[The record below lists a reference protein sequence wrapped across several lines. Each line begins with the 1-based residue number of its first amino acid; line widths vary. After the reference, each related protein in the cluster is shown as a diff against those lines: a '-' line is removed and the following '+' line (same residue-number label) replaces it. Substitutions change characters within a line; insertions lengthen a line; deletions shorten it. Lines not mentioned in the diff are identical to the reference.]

1 MADLQRRRIGD
12 LRPHRL
18 AERSPATTPKLA
30 PSGPPPSSV
39 VAWGWYVEGVRQPC
53 DDLDV
58 ATQAAIDGRGF
69 VWLGL
74 HDPSDAD
81 MAEFATLFNLHPL
94 AIEDAVEGHNR
105 SKLELFGD
113 TVFAVASTV
122 AYVEH
127 TKLTETSEVVSTGQ
141 VMVFVGEHFV
151 MTVRRGE
158 QAQLG
163 GLRARLESDPESL
176 ADGPWTVLYSVLD
189 KIVDDYVDV
198 VAAFEEDVDDVES
211 EVFSLQTS
219 NNTAKVYHLKRELI
233 DFKRATLP
241 LSAPLHAL
249 ANRAFAPIPHRA
261 QAYFRE
267 VADHHVEARETITSL
282 DEVLT
287 SILQFAQAR
296 LSVKDNQDMRKI
308 SAFVAI
314 AAIPTMVAGIYG
326 MNFENMPELHWRYSY
341 FVVLGVLIITMIALY
356 VGFRRNK
363 WL

>member
-1 MADLQRRRIGD
+1 MGQTD
-12 LRPHRL
+12 H
-18 AERSPATTPKLA
+18 KLA
-30 PSGPPPSSV
+30 SV
-39 VAWGWYVEGVRQPC
+39 VAWGWYLDGVRQPEE
-53 DDLDV
+53 DLDR
-58 ATQAAIDGRGF
+58 ATQAALDGRGF

-81 MAEFATLFNLHPL
+81 MSEFATLFNLHPL
-94 AIEDAVEGHNR
+94 AIEDAVEGHTR

-113 TVFAVASTV
+113 TVFSVVSTV

-127 TKLTETSEVVSTGQ
+127 TALTETSEVVSTGQ

-151 MTVRRGE
+151 MTVRRGKH
-158 QAQLG
+158 AQLG
-163 GLRARLESDPESL
+163 GLRASLERTPESL
-176 ADGPWTVLYSVLD
+176 ADGPWTVLYAVMD
-189 KIVDDYVDV
+189 KIVDDYVEV
-198 VAAFEEDVDDVES
+198 VSAFEDDVDEVES
-211 EVFSLQTS
+211 DVFSLDSKTDL
-219 NNTAKVYHLKRELI
+219 AKVYHLKRELI

-241 LSAPLHAL
+241 LSSPLHYL
-249 ANRAFAPIPHRA
+249 ASRTYGPIPHRA

-267 VADHHVEARETITSL
+267 VADHHIEARETITSL

-296 LSVKDNQDMRKI
+296 TSVKDNQDMRKI

-326 MNFENMPELHWRYSY
+326 MNFENMPELAWRYSY
-341 FVVLGVLIITMIALY
+341 FVVLFLLIVTMIGLY

>member
-1 MADLQRRRIGD
+1 MKEMADQRF
-12 LRPHRL
+12 
-18 AERSPATTPKLA
+18 
-30 PSGPPPSSV
+30 SSV
-39 VAWGWYVEGVRQPC
+39 VAWGWYLDGVRQLE
-53 DDLDV
+53 DDLDR
-58 ATQAAIDGRGF
+58 ATQEALHGRGF

-74 HDPSDAD
+74 HDPSDDD
-81 MAEFATLFNLHPL
+81 MSEFATLFNLHPL
-94 AIEDAVEGHNR
+94 AIEDAVEGHTR

-127 TKLTETSEVVSTGQ
+127 TTLTETSEVVSTGQ

-151 MTVRRGE
+151 MTVRRGKH
-158 QAQLG
+158 AQLG
-163 GLRARLESDPESL
+163 GLRASLETTPESL
-176 ADGPWTVLYSVLD
+176 TDGPWTVLYAVLD

-198 VAAFEEDVDDVES
+198 VSAFEDDVDDVES
-211 EVFSLQTS
+211 DVFSLDS
-219 NNTAKVYHLKRELI
+219 NTDLAKVYHLKRELI

-241 LSAPLHAL
+241 LSSPLHSL
-249 ANRAFAPIPHRA
+249 ANRTYGPIPHRA

-267 VADHHVEARETITSL
+267 VADHHIEARETITSL

-296 LSVKDNQDMRKI
+296 ISVKDNQDMRKI

-326 MNFENMPELHWRYSY
+326 MNFDNMPELHWRYSY
-341 FVVLGVLIITMIALY
+341 FAVLLILLVTMLGLY